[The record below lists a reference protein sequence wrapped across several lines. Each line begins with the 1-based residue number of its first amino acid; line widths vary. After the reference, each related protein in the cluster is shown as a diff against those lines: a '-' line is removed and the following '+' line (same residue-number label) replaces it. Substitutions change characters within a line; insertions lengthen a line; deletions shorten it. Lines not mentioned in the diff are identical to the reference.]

1 MSINFKNDIKPISY
15 IKTNAA
21 EMMKYVNDNHSP
33 IIITQNGEAKAVLMD
48 IESYQNMRNAFA
60 LLNIIK
66 ISEDEIKRDEYQDSD
81 KVLTELIINMI
92 LLSQFVNRF
101 HAVGQCAHTAY
112 HKNSSNLHAIHFFTI
127 FLFLWGHFFLNVS
140 K

>member
-1 MSINFKNDIKPISY
+1 MNVNFKNDIKPISY

-21 EMMKYVNDNHSP
+21 EMMKYVNDNHNP

-48 IESYQNMRNAFA
+48 IDSYQNMNNAFS

-66 ISEDEIKRDEYQDSD
+66 ISEDEIKRGEYQDSD
-81 KVLTELIINMI
+81 KVFTELE
-92 LLSQFVNRF
+92 
-101 HAVGQCAHTAY
+101 
-112 HKNSSNLHAIHFFTI
+112 HKYFR
-127 FLFLWGHFFLNVS
+127 

>member
-81 KVLTELIINMI
+81 KVLTELENKY
-92 LLSQFVNRF
+92 FR
-101 HAVGQCAHTAY
+101 
-112 HKNSSNLHAIHFFTI
+112 K
-127 FLFLWGHFFLNVS
+127 
-140 K
+140 

>member
-1 MSINFKNDIKPISY
+1 MNLNFKTDIKPISY

-21 EMMKYVNDNHSP
+21 EMMKYVNDSRNP

-48 IESYQNMRNAFA
+48 IDSYQNMRNAFS

-66 ISEDEIKRDEYQDSD
+66 MSEGEIKRGEYKDSD
-81 KVLTELIINMI
+81 QVFTELEAKY
-92 LLSQFVNRF
+92 F
-101 HAVGQCAHTAY
+101 
-112 HKNSSNLHAIHFFTI
+112 
-127 FLFLWGHFFLNVS
+127 S

>member
-1 MSINFKNDIKPISY
+1 MNVNYKTDIKPISY

-21 EMMKYVNDNHSP
+21 DMMKYVNDNRNP

-48 IESYQNMRNAFA
+48 IDSYQNMQNAFA

-66 ISEDEIKRDEYQDSD
+66 ISEDEMKRGEYQDSD
-81 KVLTELIINMI
+81 TVIANISTKY
-92 LLSQFVNRF
+92 F
-101 HAVGQCAHTAY
+101 G
-112 HKNSSNLHAIHFFTI
+112 
-127 FLFLWGHFFLNVS
+127 S